1 MFLDTVKNNI
11 DVFGEYKDLEKVKY
25 ISKICE
31 LDKEIESF
39 TNGYDE
45 ILGERGIKLSGGQKQ
60 RISIAR
66 TILQNKEIIIFDDVL
81 SKVDNKTKEKI
92 TYNLKKYNENM
103 IAIYITQDL
112 AKIPNNAIVF
122 FINNKKL
129 IINKQ
134 ENLIKEN
141 ENYSKLISI
150 CNNMVGETYE

>member
-1 MFLDTVKNNI
+1 MFSDTVKNNI